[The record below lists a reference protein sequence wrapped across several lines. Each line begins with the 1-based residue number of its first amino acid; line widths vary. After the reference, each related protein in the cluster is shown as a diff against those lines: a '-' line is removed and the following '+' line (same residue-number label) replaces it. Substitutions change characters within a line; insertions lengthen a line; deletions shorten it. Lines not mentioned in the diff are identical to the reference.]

1 MKLVTLFCFFAISAA
16 TSAMSEGVDVSSLS
30 DYEKKVH
37 RIGWCQVVA
46 GERLFDF
53 DTKDILEVV
62 ILLSDQGFLSNSRDV
77 NRIREKISA
86 DAKASFI
93 LKELS
98 VTQKILN
105 ECNYDLQLILKD
117 EYVPNFSYMGD

>member
-1 MKLVTLFCFFAISAA
+1 MKLITLFSFFAISAA
-16 TSAMSEGVDVSSLS
+16 TSATSESMDVSNLS

-37 RIGWCQVVA
+37 RLGWCGVVA

-53 DTKDILEVV
+53 DIKDILKVY
-62 ILLSDQGFLSNSRDV
+62 ILLSDQGFLSKSRDV
-77 NRIREKISA
+77 NRILEKSRA
-86 DAKASFI
+86 DTEASFI